1 MFKAIVMSA
10 RRLKRALSD
19 SDDDL
24 PQVAEEYGTTIAQAF
39 VSGQVGDVWAMCTAA
54 FRAAN
59 PRERFVER
67 WTQAVTERRGFTAF
81 EVSNA
86 GRIDLEY
93 VPGLETVD
101 QSQFVAF
108 LEIVFATPDVPLDDD
123 KAFAVG
129 VVVLFDD
136 GHLRVGA
143 IHAR

>member
-1 MFKAIVMSA
+1 MSA
-10 RRLKRALSD
+10 RRLKRALSE

-24 PQVAEEYGTTIAQAF
+24 PEVAEDFGATIAQAF
-39 VSGQVGDVWAMCTAA
+39 MTGQLGDVWSMGT
-54 FRAAN
+54 RQLQERT
-59 PRERFVER
+59 PRETFVER
-67 WTQAVTERRGFTAF
+67 WRQAITERGQLTAF

-86 GRIDLEY
+86 GSIDLQY
-93 VPGLETVD
+93 VPGLEDVP

-108 LEIVFATPDVPLDDD
+108 VEIVFGTEALPLDNE

-129 VVVLFDD
+129 AVLLFDD